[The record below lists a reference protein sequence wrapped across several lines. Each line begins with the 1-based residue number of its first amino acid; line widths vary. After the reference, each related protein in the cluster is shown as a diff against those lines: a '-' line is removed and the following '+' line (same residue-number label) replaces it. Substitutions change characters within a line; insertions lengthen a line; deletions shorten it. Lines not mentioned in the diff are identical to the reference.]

1 MNVFLDTN
9 VILENFLVREEFT
22 IAHRLF
28 DELHVH
34 KHVLFMSVG
43 SFYTMIFLVDK
54 YLKKE
59 YGLHGD
65 SRMLTLRKMMS
76 NILQTVRVAE
86 HDNDS
91 LLRGINNIQFMDV
104 EDGCQYQV
112 AQKVSCELLITFNIA
127 DYPTNDDAPVQVLT
141 PQQYLELNTNQ

>member
-1 MNVFLDTN
+1 
-9 VILENFLVREEFT
+9 
-22 IAHRLF
+22 
-28 DELHVH
+28 
-34 KHVLFMSVG
+34 
-43 SFYTMIFLVDK
+43 
-54 YLKKE
+54 
-59 YGLHGD
+59 
-65 SRMLTLRKMMS
+65 MLTLRKMMS

-112 AQKVSCELLITFNIA
+112 AQKVGCELLITFNIA